1 MLVLVSSFASASVNY
16 FYDFEDDTTG
26 ELPSYMDDL
35 DSAGICTVSETSPIS
50 GSKSLLCLAGTTVL
64 DYAYYNFTGLKY
76 FENGTNFTIT
86 SDFYSGPAANSDFT
100 FTVMSRDGARSTGMS
115 FRQTNGFG
123 LRLYADDVL
132 LYGNDALSMLSQ
144 TLSMVMR
151 QAYGHQY
158 FEITGK
164 DSTTQT
170 DTSITISGDIILGMY
185 DGQSRTSKHDN
196 INITCWD
203 CFPPVLSIDNTTLN
217 MTSDGG
223 CTAWR
228 TNKSTACNTTDG
240 TPTVTFSTTVASNCS
255 LVDAGHITYCYQE
268 TANVSTDCGGLDT
281 GAYNTT
287 GWSANVANIYDGDW
301 NTYDSLYSTTSSN
314 LYSNYTI
321 PSGIVGGKVRYKAGD
336 MSSSD
341 NFTIPD
347 ECLTGD
353 TFALKILA
361 NTFHTDK
368 CNFYCWNGTEY
379 YYFNTPSTSNKG
391 RLFEEAVWWD
401 YGTAYDIDYSCST
414 TGGTSQVCTIYDD
427 MKLIYGLQSIEASC
441 SDGITSDTTGAM
453 AINMTAGTQYSL
465 DPCLEVLGVGCSAT
479 YTDGCYEIST

>member
-100 FTVMSRDGARSTGMS
+100 FTVMSRDGERSTGMS

-151 QAYGHQY
+151 QADGHQY

-164 DSTTQT
+164 DNTTQT

-240 TPTVTFSTTVASNCS
+240 TPTVTFDTNIAGNCS
-255 LVDAGHITYCYQE
+255 LR
-268 TANVSTDCGGLDT
+268 
-281 GAYNTT
+281 NT
-287 GWSANVANIYDGDW
+287 
-301 NTYDSLYSTTSSN
+301 
-314 LYSNYTI
+314 
-321 PSGIVGGKVRYKAGD
+321 AGD
-336 MSSSD
+336 YNSS
-341 NFTIPD
+341 FI
-347 ECLTGD
+347 
-353 TFALKILA
+353 
-361 NTFHTDK
+361 
-368 CNFYCWNGTEY
+368 
-379 YYFNTPSTSNKG
+379 
-391 RLFEEAVWWD
+391 
-401 YGTAYDIDYSCST
+401 CST
-414 TGGTSQVCTIYDD
+414 TGSTSHVCTIYNAE
-427 MKLIYGLQSIEASC
+427 KLVYGVQSLYASC
-441 SDGITSDTTGAM
+441 SDGTISDTTGAM